1 MKVLLTP
8 HGADS
13 VTGYMTDKIQRTPEE
28 ATTQHSR
35 IYVIVKSDFMVK
47 NLWNFLS
54 MVHNL
59 SVILF
64 ILEPRI
70 YHNFINFRT
79 KSMKKEQ
86 LCPALK

>member
-8 HGADS
+8 HGAESD
-13 VTGYMTDKIQRTPEE
+13 TGYMTDKIQRTPEE
-28 ATTQHSR
+28 ATVQHSR
-35 IYVIVKSDFMVK
+35 IYIIVKSDFMVK

-59 SVILF
+59 SVILL

>member
-1 MKVLLTP
+1 MKVLLTL

-28 ATTQHSR
+28 ATVQHSR
-35 IYVIVKSDFMVK
+35 IYIIVKSDFMVK

-59 SVILF
+59 SVILL
-64 ILEPRI
+64 ILETRI